1 MTDKEK
7 FKQFGQK
14 KIKEIKIWMI
24 AAATIPTAALSGL
37 FFVWLFGTRELLDTV
52 MILGL
57 TAILTVAV
65 IWWWWAI
72 HAIYNLLILWKRT
85 DETITEVKVGIT
97 EVKAVVREVFL
108 NKDK

>member
-14 KIKEIKIWMI
+14 KIKEIKIWMVV
-24 AAATIPTAALSGL
+24 ATTVPTVALSGL
-37 FFVWLFGTRELLDTV
+37 FFVWAFGTRELLDTV
-52 MILGL
+52 MIVGL
-57 TAILTVAV
+57 TSMFAAAV

-85 DETITEVKVGIT
+85 DETMIEVKVGIT
-97 EVKAVVREVFL
+97 EVRAMIQEVFVT
-108 NKDK
+108 KDK